1 MQKADIDKM
10 KKIAHEIIDSEVK
23 KYNMKMEVFPVTFV
37 EYCKNEIFNQKYS
50 LQRKVNLVKEA
61 RNNYGF
67 NTIYSNIFVFL
78 STINSCTMKKL
89 EKNNGSNISELVVT
103 CFHEARHTAQKK
115 FNAFSYEGFLRNLE
129 ITIRAFLPED
139 YESNHDKYSSEIG
152 ANLYGVAEAKKYL
165 QKNYPEIYENNKNTL
180 EWREKSYRYDYLTYD
195 AVNTVDRFFDILKRK
210 KVSPLS
216 TSVMAL
222 RLFFNEDKSLRKIED
237 IIYEMNNNPCYVHL
251 DKKVV
256 YVFMSSRYFLQN
268 ININELSIQE
278 LDLLKESLE
287 YTNKVYQNQEK
298 TIAKAYHDK
307 IINKLKFLKNQKSL
321 LEKLTDIDKITSEIS
336 ESLSIRRRLD
346 ILETGRDEKKRK
358 QHISSVEE
366 NLEKVTN
373 ELSQRKR

>member
-23 KYNMKMEVFPVTFV
+23 KYNMKMDVFPVTFV
-37 EYCKNEIFNQKYS
+37 EYCKDKIFNQKYS

-67 NTIYSNIFVFL
+67 NTIYSDIFVFL
-78 STINSCTMKKL
+78 STINSHTLKKL
-89 EKNNGSNISELVVT
+89 GKNNGSNILQLVVT
-103 CFHEARHTAQKK
+103 CFHEARHTAQIR
-115 FNAFSYEGFLRNLE
+115 FNKFSYEGFLRDLE
-129 ITIRAFLPED
+129 NTIRAFLPED
-139 YESNHDKYSSEIG
+139 YESNHDKYSFEIG

-180 EWREKSYRYDYLTYD
+180 EWRESFYRYDYLTYD

-210 KVSPLS
+210 NVSPLS
-216 TSVMAL
+216 TRIMAL
-222 RLFFNEDKSLRKIED
+222 RLFFNEDESLRKIED
-237 IIYEMNNNPCYVHL
+237 IIYKMNNNPCYVHL

-268 ININELSIQE
+268 TNISELSIQE

-287 YTNKVYQNQEK
+287 YTNQVYQNQEK
-298 TIAKAYHDK
+298 VIEKAYNNK

-321 LEKLTDIDKITSEIS
+321 VEKLANIDKITSEIS
-336 ESLSIRRRLD
+336 ESLSIRRRFD

>member
-78 STINSCTMKKL
+78 STINSHTLKKL
-89 EKNNGSNISELVVT
+89 EKNNESNILELVVT
-103 CFHEARHTAQKK
+103 CFHEARHTVQIR
-115 FNAFSYEGFLRNLE
+115 FNAFSY
-129 ITIRAFLPED
+129 ED
-139 YESNHDKYSSEIG
+139 YESNHDKYSFEIG

-222 RLFFNEDKSLRKIED
+222 RLFFNEDKSLRKIVD
-237 IIYEMNNNPCYVHL
+237 IIYKMNNNPCYVHL

-256 YVFMSSRYFLQN
+256 YTFISSRYFLQN
-268 ININELSIQE
+268 TNINKLSIQE
-278 LDLLKESLE
+278 LDLLKESLD
-287 YTNKVYQNQEK
+287 YTNQVYQNQEK
-298 TIAKAYHDK
+298 TIEKAYHDK

-321 LEKLTDIDKITSEIS
+321 LEKLTDIDKITSKIS
-336 ESLSIRRRLD
+336 ESLSIRRRID